1 MQPQPGPGFSTS
13 LTSFPSLERPSK
25 VYRGQWVQRSP
36 YCKASQSP
44 LGLSGRAF
52 NALLGITIL
61 RPRRSERKH
70 VFADEGRHRPA
81 KKLPKYMVRILAGF
95 ILGEIMGPA
104 TFAGGWPFLFAYTAV
119 VYLISIEYSRLT
131 ACVLE
136 PPPVRAQKWALFLV
150 SASILLAAHCRVLT
164 GIFECAAVT
173 LLVLLLILQGN
184 IRPQDGSPPI
194 SFSHIA
200 SQVFGVFY
208 VGYLPSYWIRLRALA
223 PALPDGAPSGFLT
236 GLLHIIRWP
245 LERSIGCC
253 VCVSCVLCIIA
264 ADSCAY
270 FGGKAWGKTP
280 LILVSPN
287 KTQEGA
293 YCGLVGSVVM
303 AVLCDQMWGFPS
315 DTRMAVLAGTVIF
328 CASLL
333 GDLVVSAMKRDAR
346 VKDTGSLIPGHGG
359 ILDRFDSYFFA
370 APVAYFCWYAYLKYH
385 ARLPASLIRFK
396 P

>member
-13 LTSFPSLERPSK
+13 LTSFTSLERPSK

-52 NALLGITIL
+52 NALLGITLL
-61 RPRRSERKH
+61 RPRRLERKH
-70 VFADEGRHRPA
+70 VFADEGGNRPA
-81 KKLPKYMVRILAGF
+81 KKLPNYMVRILAGV

-119 VYLISIEYSRLT
+119 VYLISVEYSRLT

-173 LLVLLLILQGN
+173 LLVLLLLLQGN

-208 VGYLPSYWIRLRALA
+208 VGSPIVLDKTASPCSSSTRWSSLRLPHWTPAYHPLAARAKHWMLCLCFMCSMHHRCRFLRLFRRQNMGKDTIDLGQPKQDSGGRLLRSCGLCGNGRALRS
-223 PALPDGAPSGFLT
+223 DV
-236 GLLHIIRWP
+236 GLSLRHAH
-245 LERSIGCC
+245 GC
-253 VCVSCVLCIIA
+253 
-264 ADSCAY
+264 
-270 FGGKAWGKTP
+270 
-280 LILVSPN
+280 
-287 KTQEGA
+287 
-293 YCGLVGSVVM
+293 VGRN
-303 AVLCDQMWGFPS
+303 CH
-315 DTRMAVLAGTVIF
+315 
-328 CASLL
+328 LL
-333 GDLVVSAMKRDAR
+333 R
-346 VKDTGSLIPGHGG
+346 
-359 ILDRFDSYFFA
+359 
-370 APVAYFCWYAYLKYH
+370 
-385 ARLPASLIRFK
+385 
-396 P
+396 